1 MSSHQQWLQERQQ
14 LLLQNPSFFIVFLTP
29 YSTKEEVPSH
39 ICWLQRKKD
48 SHSQYYAIQTLS
60 FHKLTTHYDYFWMQ
74 SSFRMKEDLWLVLE
88 AAETQMPVTVQLY
101 NPIPVYIWNRTDWY
115 VWVVQ
120 YLYLCLCRNSPGITV
135 CVSVCVRLTA
145 FESKNVK
152 VSMYGNKTVWGV
164 RHQISSAPLCRQGD
178 LDMCWPFH
186 SCRHICLID

>member
-1 MSSHQQWLQERQQ
+1 MIKFKLLKFLTHPIRIVFLPCQLHLRYRNINMLNMLLFMSSHQQWLQERQQ
-14 LLLQNPSFFIVFLTP
+14 LLLQNPSFFIVFLTL

-120 YLYLCLCRNSPGITV
+120 YCICVYAETV
-135 CVSVCVRLTA
+135 
-145 FESKNVK
+145 
-152 VSMYGNKTVWGV
+152 
-164 RHQISSAPLCRQGD
+164 QG
-178 LDMCWPFH
+178 
-186 SCRHICLID
+186 